1 MVTRF
6 MEGAADVQLRG
17 LSPAI
22 LVQGTARHSAGTS
35 QELSVAARHDV
46 VETRRVEMLAYF
58 DPGSGSMLVQVLV
71 GGAAGLAVFARY
83 LWDHF
88 GVGALL
94 RRRKAA
100 ETTAAR

>member
-1 MVTRF
+1 
-6 MEGAADVQLRG
+6 
-17 LSPAI
+17 
-22 LVQGTARHSAGTS
+22 
-35 QELSVAARHDV
+35 
-46 VETRRVEMLAYF
+46 MLAYF

-94 RRRKAA
+94 RPRKGAVSA
-100 ETTAAR
+100 PVR